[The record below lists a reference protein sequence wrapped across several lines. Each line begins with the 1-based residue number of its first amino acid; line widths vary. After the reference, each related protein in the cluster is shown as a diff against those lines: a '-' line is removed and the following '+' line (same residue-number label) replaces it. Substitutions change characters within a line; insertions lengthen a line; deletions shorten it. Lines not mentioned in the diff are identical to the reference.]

1 MSFSTELLIKV
12 LVVLATAPVMA
23 LGLTLL
29 EVKGSAWMQRRPGPL
44 HVGLRGFIFPLATA
58 AKYLQKET
66 IIPND
71 VDEPVFKWAPAWVI
85 AAVVGLFTIIPLS
98 PTLIVRDLELG
109 VFFLLA
115 ISSISTIGVLTAGW
129 SSANKFSLMG
139 GLRAAGQLI
148 AYELPLIL
156 SVVGVVIQAETM
168 STVGIVEKKIEFG
181 FPFVIAGQGIAC
193 LLYTSD
199 AADE

>member
-1 MSFSTELLIKV
+1 MSFSSELLIKV

-58 AKYLQKET
+58 AKYFQKET
-66 IIPND
+66 IIPKD

-98 PTLIVRDLELG
+98 PTLIAVSYTHLTLP
-109 VFFLLA
+109 
-115 ISSISTIGVLTAGW
+115 TI
-129 SSANKFSLMG
+129 
-139 GLRAAGQLI
+139 LR
-148 AYELPLIL
+148 
-156 SVVGVVIQAETM
+156 V
-168 STVGIVEKKIEFG
+168 
-181 FPFVIAGQGIAC
+181 
-193 LLYTSD
+193 
-199 AADE
+199 